1 MMKNDVALT
10 DPGKTGIFRITS
22 QLRDKKYSV
31 NIILALV
38 AIGIEIYYSI
48 CAGACSYLKGT
59 IFGIG
64 LQYIGISYMVV
75 LAILS
80 IMKKDTLLV
89 ILISAGV
96 GIEFYLIGFQIWYNT
111 YCPYCLAFAAVI
123 FILFALNCK
132 RRHTFLSNA
141 SMALALILFAI
152 FFEGSLAPA
161 YSYSF
166 QNDLLERVFRV

>member
-1 MMKNDVALT
+1 MKNGVALAE
-10 DPGKTGIFRITS
+10 PRKTGVFLIMA
-22 QLRDKKYSV
+22 QLRDKRY
-31 NIILALV
+31 ILNVVLAFI

-80 IMKKDTLLV
+80 IVKKDALLLM
-89 ILISAGV
+89 LISAGV
-96 GIEFYLIGFQIWYNT
+96 GVEFYLIGFQVWHNT

-123 FILFALNCK
+123 FILFALNFE
-132 RRHTFLSNA
+132 RRNKFLCIA

-161 YSYSF
+161 YSYTF
-166 QNDLLERVFRV
+166 QNNLAEGAFCA